1 MRFAADTEIIVA
13 LPAGLPA
20 KFLAALPTRLP
31 AALLAAAATKT
42 SYSGGHDY

>member
-1 MRFAADTEIIVA
+1 MA

-20 KFLAALPTRLP
+20 RFLAALPTRLP